1 MWINVVSPQHMDW
14 AHSFDLLVMGE
25 QFNLMKPVVS
35 KRKDPVTGRLKKRV
49 TTKAIRESSRDYFL
63 FSF

>member
-1 MWINVVSPQHMDW
+1 MDW